1 MEELLK
7 KKNEL
12 EEKKKELAAA
22 EREVKDLEQE
32 IKKKIYWL
40 PCLMEDQP
48 IEYWGYWFHEEN
60 LSSAINEAKRFI
72 KELEDYVEQGKYL
85 IEKAERL
92 DPR

>member
-12 EEKKKELAAA
+12 EKKTKELAAT
-22 EREVKDLEQE
+22 EKEMKDLEQE

-40 PCLMEDQP
+40 PCLIKDQP
-48 IEYWGYWFHEEN
+48 IEYWERWFYEGD
-60 LSSAINEAKRFI
+60 LPSAINEAKHFI
-72 KELEDYVEQGKYL
+72 KELEDYIELGKYL